1 MPESNTSL
9 KAQFRETRLP
19 FVLVGFCFLSSF
31 LIQLWGPALADIV
44 FAAPQPG
51 VWYEWQLAEPT
62 WLTRLSAWGGYVLHQ
77 LFFWWVIYKAQSQK
91 LNYSKTLHPINYI
104 ALGGTAFFIFLHIGQ
119 THAFYDGLAQE
130 VSGISAQF
138 SVILML
144 SIMMIIENR
153 RRGLVLGKPAP
164 FSKRATDFTR
174 KYHGYYIAWAI
185 TYTFWFHPAEGNL
198 GHVTGF
204 FYIFL
209 IMMQG
214 SIFFTRLHTNRVWTF
229 FQESV
234 VVIHAIALSF
244 IIDSTRGMAIFFFGF
259 GAVFLLT
266 TLHGVGLSKRGLY
279 TALGLFVAVLAWY
292 LFATQDYKLTRNIA
306 FTPVAL
312 YFFAFLIVGLV
323 HIALMFSTKNKPA
336 IVKTS

>member
-1 MPESNTSL
+1 MADSSSSL
-9 KAQFRETRLP
+9 KQQFRETRLP
-19 FVLVGFCFLSSF
+19 FVLVGFCFVASY
-31 LIQLWGPALADIV
+31 LIQLWGPALSDVV
-44 FAAPQPG
+44 FAEPEPG
-51 VWYEWQLAEPT
+51 IWYEWQLAEPT
-62 WLTRLSAWGGYVLHQ
+62 WLTRLTAWGGYLMHQ
-77 LFFWWVIYKAQSQK
+77 FFFWWVIYKAQTQK
-91 LNYSKTLHPINYI
+91 LNYTEKLHPINYI
-104 ALGGTAFFIFLHIGQ
+104 ALAGSAFFIFLHIGQ

-130 VSGISAQF
+130 VSGVTAQF

-144 SIMMIIENR
+144 SVMMIIENR
-153 RRGLVLGKPAP
+153 RRGLILGKPAP
-164 FSKRATDFTR
+164 FSKRAVDFTR

-244 IIDSTRGMAIFFFGF
+244 IIDRTRGMAIFFFGF

-266 TLHGVGLSKRGLY
+266 TLHGLGLSKKGLY
-279 TALGLFVAVLAWY
+279 AALGLFTAVLAWY
-292 LFATQDYKLTRNIA
+292 LFATQDYAIMRNIS

-323 HIALMFSTKNKPA
+323 HVALMLRKNKHP
-336 IVKTS
+336 SLLNSS